1 MMRQRNMLDNRKS
14 QTNTIA
20 GMIILIIATIESLE
34 NTALLANDNASATI
48 KHADYRL
55 RALLIG
61 FGHNIDRRT
70 VL

>member
-1 MMRQRNMLDNRKS
+1 
-14 QTNTIA
+14 
-20 GMIILIIATIESLE
+20 MIILIIATIESLE
-34 NTALLANDNASATI
+34 NAALLTNGNASTTI
-48 KHADYRL
+48 KHADDRL

>member
-1 MMRQRNMLDNRKS
+1 MMRQRNMLDNREA

-34 NTALLANDNASATI
+34 NTALLANGNASATI

-61 FGHNIDRRT
+61 FGHNIDCRT

>member
-1 MMRQRNMLDNRKS
+1 MMSQRNMLDNRKS

-20 GMIILIIATIESLE
+20 GMIILIITTIESLE
-34 NTALLANDNASATI
+34 NTALLAKGNASATI

-55 RALLIG
+55 RTPLIG

>member
-1 MMRQRNMLDNRKS
+1 MMCQRNMLDNRKS
-14 QTNTIA
+14 QPTTIA
-20 GMIILIIATIESLE
+20 GMIFLIIATIESRE
-34 NTALLANDNASATI
+34 NTALLANGNASATI

>member
-1 MMRQRNMLDNRKS
+1 
-14 QTNTIA
+14 
-20 GMIILIIATIESLE
+20 MIILIIATIESLE
-34 NTALLANDNASATI
+34 NAALLANGNASTTI

-61 FGHNIDRRT
+61 FGHNVDRRT

>member
-1 MMRQRNMLDNRKS
+1 
-14 QTNTIA
+14 
-20 GMIILIIATIESLE
+20 MIILIIATIESLE
-34 NTALLANDNASATI
+34 NTALLANGNANATI

-55 RALLIG
+55 RVLLIG

>member
-20 GMIILIIATIESLE
+20 RMIILIITTVESLE
-34 NTALLANDNASATI
+34 NAALLANGNASATI
-48 KHADYRL
+48 KHADHRL